1 MQSLQSLVKSCMFSL
16 KDNYFFCR
24 RATRAS
30 VQVVKVFV
38 FVNVTM
44 KQCLWMQICPYARW
58 SIREWQFLMCCV
70 FLCLFL
76 HVFVCECVSM
86 SMCFLLII
94 LPPPLLYKINGSV
107 QHAVLSGLLI
117 SDTVFP
123 ILPLSGLETHTQS
136 HTHTHTQRLLWS
148 FTRFFTPFCVFYSL
162 RFLLLSLL
170 GFTNEHN
177 LADTLLFLCRPLYL
191 CICEGVTDCVN
202 CSGLVWEA
210 KCYMWWLNESTAECV
225 KKIVRRKLTN
235 RSILCTRPLWEIR
248 HCSSTA
254 YPLCWHLSVISLH
267 VAFIAEF
274 FFYCANAHK

>member
-16 KDNYFFCR
+16 KDNYFFCC

-44 KQCLWMQICPYARW
+44 KRCLRMQICPYARW

-70 FLCLFL
+70 FFCLFL
-76 HVFVCECVSM
+76 HVFVCECVSV

-136 HTHTHTQRLLWS
+136 HTHTHTHLHKDYCDLLHA
-148 FTRFFTPFCVFYSL
+148 FYTIL
-162 RFLLLSLL
+162 RFLQSTVFATVIIRIYKRAQFSRHPSFSLSSSLSLRL
-170 GFTNEHN
+170 WRSHW
-177 LADTLLFLCRPLYL
+177 LC
-191 CICEGVTDCVN
+191 
-202 CSGLVWEA
+202 
-210 KCYMWWLNESTAECV
+210 
-225 KKIVRRKLTN
+225 
-235 RSILCTRPLWEIR
+235 
-248 HCSSTA
+248 
-254 YPLCWHLSVISLH
+254 
-267 VAFIAEF
+267 
-274 FFYCANAHK
+274 